1 MRSTFRQ
8 RNLVVYLFN
17 WNKHSLLIAQ
27 LTERMCLNI
36 AVTDAFPRT
45 SVSFPCSR
53 VTTVL
58 LVTLVFFPLVFLTE
72 PSFRQ
77 LRTTG
82 MVARVLCFPWH
93 HCTSSF
99 SGIRKALT
107 VFFHHEGLCLYAS
120 LSFLLIIQ
128 YHKADHCKPLQTIA
142 TFYFFKLIASSGSSI
157 FAIALL
163 CQRCT
168 VTVSADSSSPIFGHD
183 IL

>member
-1 MRSTFRQ
+1 MPSVTSLCVYPCVARLAQRDEVAPVMCSTFRQ
-8 RNLVVYLFN
+8 RNLVVYLFD
-17 WNKHSLLIAQ
+17 WDKHSILVAQ
-27 LTERMCLNI
+27 LTERMCLNR

-53 VTTVL
+53 GTTVL

-107 VFFHHEGLCLYAS
+107 VVFHHEGLSLSAS
-120 LSFLLIIQ
+120 LSYLLII
-128 YHKADHCKPLQTIA
+128 
-142 TFYFFKLIASSGSSI
+142 
-157 FAIALL
+157 
-163 CQRCT
+163 
-168 VTVSADSSSPIFGHD
+168 
-183 IL
+183 